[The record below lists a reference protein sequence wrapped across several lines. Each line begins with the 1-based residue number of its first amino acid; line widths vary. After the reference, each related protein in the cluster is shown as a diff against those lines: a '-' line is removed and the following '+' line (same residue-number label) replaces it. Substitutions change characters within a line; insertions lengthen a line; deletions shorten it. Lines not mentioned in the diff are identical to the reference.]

1 MRHGVRWIPQSLRE
15 WRGAALAWPML
26 LISGA
31 GTSPTPLWMP
41 AGVVWNARA
50 EPAAAPVADAAM
62 QGDISAVR
70 SLLAK
75 GANASVAQGDGM
87 TALHWAAQRG
97 DSAMTALL
105 IKAKAS
111 VQATTRVGAHQPL
124 HIASAAGS
132 ATVVKLLLAA
142 RADARAST
150 AEGVTPLHLA
160 AMAGVPAA
168 VSALLKAGADV
179 NALEPGWNQ
188 SPLMIAAGRGRAEAV
203 RVLLKAGA
211 NPALAARTM
220 DIMAS
225 AAQDRQAKMRRD
237 AMLQQLREKQGQTN
251 NPNWQPTPEQVQ
263 AAVKASRDIERA
275 EATAQAIAGVRDATA
290 AEEARLAAQGGRGLD
305 DDNPAYNELMGVQG
319 GLTALLLAV
328 REGDIE
334 TTEVLLDGGADINQV
349 SAGDHTSPLL
359 MATINGHYDLAM
371 VLVRRGAD
379 PNRYSDAGA
388 GPLFG
393 VLNKEWAPS
402 TRTPQPA
409 FQLQQKAT
417 YLEVMKALLDA
428 KADPNAR
435 LARSLWYTTYNRDNL
450 GVDFNGATPFL
461 RAAYATD
468 LAAMKLL
475 LAAGAD
481 PAVGT
486 IKPAPRARRGGAAPA
501 TVDPSGLP
509 PVPAGGLGILPIH
522 AASGVGYGTGFAAND
537 HRHVTDGW
545 MPSVKFLVEEL
556 GADVNARDHAGYTP
570 LHHAA
575 ARGDNDMIHYLVSKG
590 ADPKLVARS
599 GQTTVDM
606 ANGPVQR
613 TSPYPDTIK
622 LLEGMGAKNN
632 HRCVSC

>member
-1 MRHGVRWIPQSLRE
+1 MRHGVVT
-15 WRGAALAWPML
+15 ALL
-26 LISGA
+26 LPLLLPLL
-31 GTSPTPLWMP
+31 GTPSVSS
-41 AGVVWNARA
+41 AFGDYSAHGVRVATAPVTVDRH
-50 EPAAAPVADAAM
+50 AAAPVADAAM
-62 QGDISAVR
+62 LGDLVAVR
-70 SLLAK
+70 ALLAK
-75 GANASVAQGDGM
+75 GANANAPQGDGM

-97 DSAMTALL
+97 DSAMAALL
-105 IKAKAS
+105 LKAKAS
-111 VQATTRVGAHQPL
+111 PQATTRVGAHQPL
-124 HIASAAGS
+124 HVASASGS
-132 ATVVKLLLAA
+132 TAVVRLLLAA
-142 RADARAST
+142 HADVRAVT
-150 AEGVTPLHLA
+150 TEGVTPLHLA
-160 AMAGVPAA
+160 AMAGVSGA
-168 VSALLKAGADV
+168 VSALLKAGAEV
-179 NALEPGWNQ
+179 NTLEPGWNQ
-188 SPLMIAAGRGRAEAV
+188 SPLMLAAGRGRTDAV
-203 RVLLKAGA
+203 RLLLKAGA
-211 NPALAARTM
+211 NPALMARTM

-237 AMLQQLREKQGQTN
+237 AVLQQLREKEGQAN
-251 NPNWQPTPEQVQ
+251 NPNWQPSPEQVQ
-263 AAVKASRDIERA
+263 AAVKASRELERA
-275 EATAQAIAGVRDATA
+275 EATAQAIAGVREATA
-290 AEEARLAAQGGRGLD
+290 TEEARLAAQGGRGLD

-328 REGDIE
+328 REGEIE
-334 TTEVLLDGGADINQV
+334 TTMALLDGEADIDQV
-349 SAGDHTSPLL
+349 SGGDHTSPLL
-359 MATINGHYDLAM
+359 MATINGHYDLA
-371 VLVRRGAD
+371 LQLIKRGAN
-379 PNRYSDAGA
+379 PNLVSDAGA

-409 FQLQQKAT
+409 FQLQQRTT

-428 KADPNAR
+428 KANPNAR
-435 LARSLWYTTYNRDNL
+435 LSRSLWYTTYNRDNL

-468 LAAMKLL
+468 VAAMRLL

-481 PAVGT
+481 ASIGT
-486 IKPAPRARRGGAAPA
+486 IKPPPRVRRGAATAPA
-501 TVDPSGLP
+501 ADPSGLP

-522 AASGVGYGTGFAAND
+522 AAAGVGYGTGFAAND

-545 MPSVKFLVEEL
+545 MPAVKFLVEEL
-556 GADVNARDHAGYTP
+556 GADVNARDFAGYTP

-575 ARGDNDMIHYLVSKG
+575 ARGDNVMINYLVSKG

-613 TSPYPDTIK
+613 TSPYLDTIK

>member
-1 MRHGVRWIPQSLRE
+1 MLLAPGLPGVRASFDAHGMRWS
-15 WRGAALAWPML
+15 AAA
-26 LISGA
+26 
-31 GTSPTPLWMP
+31 
-41 AGVVWNARA
+41 VDARRTV
-50 EPAAAPVADAAM
+50 APVADAAM
-62 QGDISAVR
+62 QGNLSGLRV
-70 SLLAK
+70 LLAQ
-75 GANASVAQGDGM
+75 GADVNASQGDGM

-97 DSAMTALL
+97 DSVMSAMLL
-105 IKAKAS
+105 RARAS
-111 VQATTRVGAHQPL
+111 VKATTRVGAYQPL
-124 HIASAAGS
+124 HIASGGGHTAI
-132 ATVVKLLLAA
+132 VRQLLAA
-142 RADARAST
+142 NADARAT
-150 AEGVTPLHLA
+150 TTEGVTALHLA
-160 AMAGVPAA
+160 AMAGVPGT

-179 NALEPGWNQ
+179 NAVEPGWNQ
-188 SPLMIAAGRGRAEAV
+188 SPLMLAAARGRTEAV

-211 NPALAARTM
+211 NPALVARTQ
-220 DIMAS
+220 DVMAS

-237 AMLQQLREKQGQTN
+237 ALLQQLREKQGQAN

-263 AAVKASRDIERA
+263 AAVLASREVERTA
-275 EATAQAIAGVRDATA
+275 ANAQAIAGVRDATA

-305 DDNPAYNELMGVQG
+305 DDNPAYNELLGVQG

-328 REGDIE
+328 REGEIE
-334 TTEVLLDGGADINQV
+334 TTQALLDGGADIDQV
-349 SAGDHTSPLL
+349 SGGDHTSPLL
-359 MATINGHYDLAM
+359 MAAINGHYDLTM
-371 VLVRRGAD
+371 VLVKRGAN

-388 GPLFG
+388 GPLFAI
-393 VLNKEWAPS
+393 LNKEWAPS

-409 FQLQQKAT
+409 FQLQQRAT
-417 YLEVMKALLDA
+417 YLEVMKALLEA

-435 LARSLWYTTYNRDNL
+435 LSRSLWYTTYNRDNL

-468 LAAMKLL
+468 VAAMKLL

-481 PAVGT
+481 ATIGT
-486 IKPAPRARRGGAAPA
+486 IKPPARARRPGAAAPA
-501 TVDPSGLP
+501 ADPSGLP
-509 PVPAGGLGILPIH
+509 PVPTGGLGILPIH

-545 MPSVKFLVEEL
+545 LPTVKFLVEEL
-556 GADVNARDHAGYTP
+556 GADVNARDFAGYTP

-575 ARGDNDMIHYLVSKG
+575 ARGDNEMIRYLVSKG

-606 ANGPVQR
+606 ANGPIQR
-613 TSPYPDTIK
+613 TSPYLDTIK

>member
-1 MRHGVRWIPQSLRE
+1 MRHGVS
-15 WRGAALAWPML
+15 AALLPLLLLGPGSSPSMARFTTEGVRSFAML
-26 LISGA
+26 AEPSA
-31 GTSPTPLWMP
+31 VPS
-41 AGVVWNARA
+41 A

-62 QGDISAVR
+62 QGDVAGLR
-70 SLLAK
+70 ALLAK
-75 GANASVAQGDGM
+75 GADVNAPQGDGM

-97 DSAMTALL
+97 DSAMATALL
-105 IKAKAS
+105 RARAS
-111 VQATTRVGAHQPL
+111 VRAATRVGAHQPL
-124 HIASAAGS
+124 HVASAVGS
-132 ATVVKLLLAA
+132 TAVVKLLLAA
-142 RADARAST
+142 KADARAT
-150 AEGVTPLHLA
+150 TTEGVTPLHLA
-160 AMAGVPAA
+160 AMAGVPGAIT
-168 VSALLKAGADV
+168 ALLKAGADV

-188 SPLMIAAGRGRAEAV
+188 SPLMIAAGRGRTDAV

-237 AMLQQLREKQGQTN
+237 AMLQQLREKQGQAN

-263 AAVKASRDIERA
+263 AAVKASREVEQA
-275 EATAQAIAGVRDATA
+275 AASAQAIAGVRDATA

-328 REGDIE
+328 REGEIE
-334 TTEVLLDGGADINQV
+334 TTEALLDGGADIDQV

-371 VLVRRGAD
+371 VLIRRGAN

-409 FQLQQKAT
+409 FQLQQKAS

-435 LARSLWYTTYNRDNL
+435 LSRSLWYTTYNRDNL

-468 LAAMKLL
+468 VAAMKML

-481 PAVGT
+481 PTVGT
-486 IKPAPRARRGGAAPA
+486 IKPPARARRPGAAAPA
-501 TVDPSGLP
+501 ADPSGLP
-509 PVPAGGLGILPIH
+509 PVPVGGLGILPLH

-545 MPSVKFLVEEL
+545 MPAVKFLVEEL
-556 GADVNARDHAGYTP
+556 KADVNARDFAGYTP

-575 ARGDNDMIHYLVSKG
+575 ARGDNEMILYLVSKG

-613 TSPYPDTIK
+613 TSPYLDTIK